1 MCQLFYKQPG
11 FYLQIKVIY
20 RASIYH
26 RVSLVFCF
34 DESTM
39 FIQKFSQVC
48 VSFTDRRSAT
58 SQLTSIL

>member
-20 RASIYH
+20 SIYH
-26 RVSLVFCF
+26 RISLFFCF

-39 FIQKFSQVC
+39 FIQKFSEVC